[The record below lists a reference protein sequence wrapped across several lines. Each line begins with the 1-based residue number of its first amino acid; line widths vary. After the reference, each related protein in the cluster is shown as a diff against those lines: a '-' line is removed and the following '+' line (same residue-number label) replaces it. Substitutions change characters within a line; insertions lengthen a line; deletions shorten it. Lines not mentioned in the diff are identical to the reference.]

1 MKTLEEIEMCTYFRG
16 VISDKLKTNWL
27 TITIFIIFGLLL
39 AFLEFDFDKESYNTL
54 FSTMATIILALVG
67 FIGIFFVLLLETNR
81 DSILDYV
88 ADVYRL
94 KKEKVKIFD
103 YIPITKSSTIKNIDN
118 ILNNIQHHIDVLN
131 QEIEGPTN
139 KDHFVEFD
147 NLRSIEAT
155 KEISEREKER
165 VEERNTLIEIKSILE
180 NLKEERKKL
189 GKYLNCFKDTFL
201 FAIFSILLFM
211 IPIALNHINFS
222 NDNYSTVF
230 KYRSFF
236 KMFFTGFL
244 FGLFFIIL
252 KDSAFILKKT
262 FDKLDFFKLN
272 QDGG

>member
-67 FIGIFFVLLLETNR
+67 FIGIFFVLLL
-81 DSILDYV
+81 
-88 ADVYRL
+88 
-94 KKEKVKIFD
+94 
-103 YIPITKSSTIKNIDN
+103 
-118 ILNNIQHHIDVLN
+118 
-131 QEIEGPTN
+131 
-139 KDHFVEFD
+139 
-147 NLRSIEAT
+147 
-155 KEISEREKER
+155 
-165 VEERNTLIEIKSILE
+165 EIKSILE

-262 FDKLDFFKLN
+262 FDKLEFFKLN